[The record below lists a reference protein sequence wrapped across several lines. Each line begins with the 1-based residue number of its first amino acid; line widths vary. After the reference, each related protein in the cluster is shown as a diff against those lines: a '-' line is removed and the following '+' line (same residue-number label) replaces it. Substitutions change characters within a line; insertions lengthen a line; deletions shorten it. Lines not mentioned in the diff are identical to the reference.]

1 MEIIKELYDMKEAVE
16 NKIAEANKK
25 IRKANGL
32 MDMSDIEIVDKLAH
46 SMKSLVTTCA
56 MLEAKED
63 DGYSG
68 HYGPMYYP
76 GEAYGYSG
84 RERRDDGYSGNRG
97 GYSRNESRYSR
108 ENRYSRNGY
117 SRTGNMTEQ
126 LRQMMDEAPDEMTR
140 MEIKKLMDRM
150 ENQR

>member
-1 MEIIKELYDMKEAVE
+1 MDIIKELHDLTETVG

-25 IRKANGL
+25 IRKANGI

-46 SMKSLVTTCA
+46 SVKCLVTSTA
-56 MLEAKED
+56 MLEAGED
-63 DGYSG
+63 GGYSG
-68 HYGPMYYP
+68 HGPVYYP

-84 RERRDDGYSGNRG
+84 REMRDDGYSGNRG
-97 GYSRNESRYSR
+97 GYSRNDSRYSR
-108 ENRYSRNGY
+108 ENRYSRNSY
-117 SRTGNMTEQ
+117 SRTGDMTDQ
-126 LRQMMDEAPDEMTR
+126 LRQMMDDAPDEMTR